1 VRIRDVIRL
10 GETQDLLIKVTE
22 ATKAVEAKLITCREE
37 MAASRSQAAAGII
50 HTHATSMLSSAFRG
64 AAWRRCLLTAGEH
77 SPMLGEQQMAGNYKM
92 GVNLNVRDLMRI
104 PVHSVHPR
112 MPLIELDQ
120 EFLDKRVSGFPVV
133 ENAQLV
139 GVVSRSDVVRKL
151 AFAQHLVE
159 TTSDFYRDSEGFH
172 ESPTESLQEIAHRV
186 GQQIESLCVRDL
198 MSPHLVVVTV
208 DDSIEVAAQKLWES
222 RIHRLPVVDQG
233 RLAGI
238 LSTLDLVRLFADKRV
253 KILR

>member
-1 VRIRDVIRL
+1 
-10 GETQDLLIKVTE
+10 
-22 ATKAVEAKLITCREE
+22 
-37 MAASRSQAAAGII
+37 
-50 HTHATSMLSSAFRG
+50 
-64 AAWRRCLLTAGEH
+64 
-77 SPMLGEQQMAGNYKM
+77 MLGKQQTTGNHDM
-92 GVNLNVRDLMRI
+92 SVNLNVRDLMRI

-133 ENAQLV
+133 EDGKLV
-139 GVVSRSDVVRKL
+139 GVVSRSDVVRHL
-151 AFAQHLVE
+151 AFEQHLAE

-172 ESPTESLQEIAHRV
+172 ESPTEAIQDIANRV
-186 GQQIESLCVRDL
+186 GQQIENLCVRDL
-198 MSPHLVVVTV
+198 MSLHLVVVTV
-208 DDSIEVAAQKLWES
+208 DDSIEVAAQKLCES

-238 LSTLDLVRLFADKRV
+238 LSTLDLARLFANGRV